1 MRHLVYFFIC
11 LCFIGS
17 SIQAQSTFY
26 LVRHAEKD
34 TVVVEGTMM
43 QNDVALS
50 QKGLYRANQLAKR
63 LASVTI
69 DSIYSTPYVR
79 TKSTAQPTANQ
90 KKLTVQTYDPRKLKE
105 FADWLLTH
113 KNKTC
118 LVVGHSNT
126 TPALVNLLLK
136 ENKFPPLDESIYNQL
151 YIVTVKDNKATVTIE
166 TYE

>member
-1 MRHLVYFFIC
+1 MHLSFFAVT
-11 LCFIGS
+11 
-17 SIQAQSTFY
+17 SIQAQSTYY

-34 TVVVEGTMM
+34 TVVVAGTMM

-50 QKGLYRANQLAKR
+50 QKGLFRANQLAKR
-63 LASVTI
+63 LANVAI

-90 KKLTVQTYDPRKLKE
+90 KKLAVHTFDPRKLKE
-105 FADWLLTH
+105 FADGLLTQ
-113 KNKTC
+113 KNKTY
-118 LVVGHSNT
+118 LIVGHSNT

-136 ENKFPPLDESIYNQL
+136 ENKFPPLDESVYNQL
-151 YIVTVKDNKATVTIE
+151 YIVTIKDDVATVIVE